1 MRHNPFTDTD
11 LFQRLKLYVFI
22 IILDEGSK
30 RLHRVT
36 LNEKYFKE
44 SKRAFNY
51 FLADVH
57 KFS

>member
-30 RLHRVT
+30 RLRRVT
-36 LNEKYFKE
+36 LNKNISKKVKE
-44 SKRAFNY
+44 CIITS
-51 FLADVH
+51 
-57 KFS
+57 